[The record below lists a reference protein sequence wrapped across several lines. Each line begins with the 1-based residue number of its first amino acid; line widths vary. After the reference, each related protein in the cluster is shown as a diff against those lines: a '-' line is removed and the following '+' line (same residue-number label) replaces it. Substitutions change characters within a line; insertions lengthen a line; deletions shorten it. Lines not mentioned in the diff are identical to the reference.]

1 MPLQSLLVI
10 PGVGVIQLI
19 FPSSPYPGNDTP
31 FNVFTK
37 LVLRR
42 IGSISTDTLSGLE
55 DIDRQIASF
64 KSGERGQIS
73 IPLDWEIA
81 VSEEYYNFVRG
92 ANSMNGELVSQGLRP
107 WPGETKIVI
116 LDWPNRMV
124 YIKFAV
130 TGYGGFSRT
139 PSAAVGVLARL
150 TTMAAGKFTSGAGRT
165 AFQKLARQTGT
176 RIATSARTRAAK
188 AALFRS
194 ARTAFKAGTTG
205 GRLAGRVVLPRLGIL
220 IAGGAIIFFALKP
233 GAFMTVLKETVEFI
247 YEKAI
252 KPGLEAA
259 GEGLKSALKPLGEG
273 IGKVAIVA
281 VAGVLVIG
289 GLMMARK
296 R

>member
-1 MPLQSLLVI
+1 MA
-10 PGVGVIQLI
+10 
-19 FPSSPYPGNDTP
+19 
-31 FNVFTK
+31 
-37 LVLRR
+37 LRR
-42 IGSISTDTLSGLE
+42 IGTIDTDNLSGLE

-73 IPLDWEIA
+73 IPLDRDIA
-81 VSEEYYNFVRG
+81 IGEEYSNFSRG

-107 WPGETKIVI
+107 WPGETKIVQ
-116 LDWPNRMV
+116 LDWRNRMV

-139 PSAAVGVLARL
+139 PYAAVGVLARL
-150 TTMAAGKFTSGAGRT
+150 TTMAVGQFTKGAGRT
-165 AFQKLARQTGT
+165 AFQKLASATGT

-194 ARTAFKAGTTG
+194 ARIAYKAGTRT

-220 IAGGAIIFFALKP
+220 VAGGAIIFFAMAVGKVI
-233 GAFMTVLKETVEFI
+233 TVFKETIIDPVV
-247 YEKAI
+247 
-252 KPGLEAA
+252 GL
-259 GEGLKSALKPLGEG
+259 GRDVKEGVDKTTDWMKENME
-273 IGKVAIVA
+273 KVAIGV

-296 R
+296 